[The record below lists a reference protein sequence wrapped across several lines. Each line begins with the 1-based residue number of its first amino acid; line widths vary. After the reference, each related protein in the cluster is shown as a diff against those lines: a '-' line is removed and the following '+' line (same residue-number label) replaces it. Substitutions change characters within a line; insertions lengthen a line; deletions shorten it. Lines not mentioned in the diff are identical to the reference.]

1 MGKSCLFDGNIYLL
15 MLTFLFM
22 TPVTVQVEERVLLRD
37 YSTNTLSHVLGTLV
51 FSLAQEQARHTATYT
66 CASSGN
72 REGPGVNSTT
82 TFRWGLLFLLFQ
94 FF

>member
-1 MGKSCLFDGNIYLL
+1 MGIFICLLL
-15 MLTFLFM
+15 LTVLFM

-66 CASSGN
+66 CASSAN

-82 TFRWGLLFLLFQ
+82 TFRWGLLLLFLLFQ

>member
-1 MGKSCLFDGNIYLL
+1 MGIFTYLL

-82 TFRWGLLFLLFQ
+82 TFRWDLSSTSFLSVLSK
-94 FF
+94 